1 MTDGTDLLSAIRR
14 RIAATTLAD
23 ERATLDA
30 LVSLAELDGDARA
43 AIAADAARLVRAV
56 RGGPKPGIMESFLA
70 EYGLTTKEGVALMC
84 LAEAL
89 LRVPDKER
97 SEEHTSE
104 IQSLIRSSYA
114 VFCLKKKKS

>member
-70 EYGLTTKEGVALMC
+70 EYGLTTKEGVARS
-84 LAEAL
+84 AERRGGEEWFRKGRT
-89 LRVPDKER
+89 RV
-97 SEEHTSE
+97 
-104 IQSLIRSSYA
+104 A
-114 VFCLKKKKS
+114 A